1 MSKSDIELRAVD
13 RGQDG
18 HYSADDALLRRLGK
32 RPILNR
38 SFGFMSILGLS
49 CSALCTWEGILLS
62 SLPALL
68 TGGPAAVLWG
78 FVVCWIG
85 VASVYVVIAELA
97 SAAPTAGGQCMF
109 LNPKSCS
116 DLVDRVVIITS
127 C

>member
-1 MSKSDIELRAVD
+1 MSKSDIELRTVGGSHHSNYD
-13 RGQDG
+13 
-18 HYSADDALLRRLGK
+18 DDALLRRLGK
-32 RPILNR
+32 RPILQR

-68 TGGPAAVLWG
+68 TGGPAAVVWG

-97 SAAPTAGGQCMF
+97 SAAPTAGGQCKF
-109 LNPKSCS
+109 LNKEK
-116 DLVDRVVIITS
+116 R
-127 C
+127 